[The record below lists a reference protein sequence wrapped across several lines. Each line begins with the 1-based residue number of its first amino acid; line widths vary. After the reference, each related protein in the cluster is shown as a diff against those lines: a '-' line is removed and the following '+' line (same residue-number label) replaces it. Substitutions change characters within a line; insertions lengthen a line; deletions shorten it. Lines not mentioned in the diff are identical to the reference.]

1 MADDRYEAYRAMN
14 RRNKVSI
21 ILEKVNSMQFLD
33 ILEESLKVA
42 KQDENLG
49 LYDIIFHVLANK
61 GLHE

>member
-42 KQDENLG
+42 KQDEELG
-49 LYDIIFHVLANK
+49 LYDIIFHVLVNK

>member
-42 KQDENLG
+42 KQDEKLG

>member
-1 MADDRYEAYRAMN
+1 
-14 RRNKVSI
+14 
-21 ILEKVNSMQFLD
+21 MQFLD